1 MRHALVALAALVAL
15 QPAFAAGAARI
26 ERATLAD
33 GLDVLAWPA
42 PRPPLVAIRLVI
54 PGGRAAEK
62 TDGEAE
68 LLAAMLSD
76 HTRRHDHAAWSAWLD
91 AHALRFSIGTDAE
104 SWTVSVL
111 ALREQLPAALDAIAE
126 ALLAPGWNE
135 KRFANL
141 KERAIAAAKK
151 AREEPGRLA
160 TERLLPALFGR
171 HPYAHIPGGT
181 PESLARIRLADLR
194 RLYRAQF
201 HPEGAHLVVAGDVHL
216 KDLLPLARA
225 RLDRWRGAPALALA
239 DIPAPAAP
247 KPARI
252 HVPAPTTQTLI
263 VLARLG
269 PSRRDPL
276 LFPDFL
282 VNEAFGGGSFS
293 SLLMKTLRE
302 QKGLVYGAYSYF
314 EPRAK
319 PGPWIVRVQTRNE
332 KADEAARTTRRLMR
346 RIARKGLPQALVRA
360 TAKRMAGRFPQS
372 LDSNRERADLLAMV
386 AFYGLPLDYLDEW
399 PRRILAVD
407 ARDAARAA
415 RALDPRGWIEI
426 RVGPERK

>member
-1 MRHALVALAALVAL
+1 MRRALALAALLAL
-15 QPAFAAGAARI
+15 QPAFTQAAAI
-26 ERATLAD
+26 ERATLAN
-33 GLDVLAWPA
+33 GLDVLVWPA

-76 HTRRHDHAAWSAWLD
+76 HTKRHDHAAWGAWLD

-111 ALREQLPAALDAIAE
+111 ALKEELPAALDAIAE

-141 KERAIAAAKK
+141 KTRAIAAAKK

-160 TERLLPALFGR
+160 MERLLPALFGK

-181 PESLARIRLADLR
+181 PETLAKVHLTDLK

-201 HPEGAHLVVAGDVHL
+201 HPKGAHFVVAGDVHL
-216 KDLLPLARA
+216 QELLPLLKARFS
-225 RLDRWRGAPALALA
+225 RWQGAPRLGLA
-239 DIPAPAAP
+239 DIPAPSAP
-247 KPARI
+247 SPVRI

-263 VLARLG
+263 VFARLG

-276 LFPDFL
+276 LFADFL

-293 SLLMKTLRE
+293 SLLMETLRE

-314 EPRAK
+314 EPRAR

-332 KADEAARTTRRLMR
+332 KADEAEKTTKKLMARL
-346 RIARKGLPQALVRA
+346 ARKGLVKALVRA
-360 TAKRMAGRFPQS
+360 TAQRMAGRFPQS

-386 AFYGLPLDYLDEW
+386 ALYGLPLDYLQKW
-399 PRRILAVD
+399 PKRILAVD
-407 ARDAARAA
+407 AKSAAQAA
-415 RALDPRGWIEI
+415 RALDPRGWIEV
-426 RVGPERK
+426 RVGPGGG